1 MVDLLRGAPCRSAV
15 RNSRS
20 RRTGWHE
27 LENQSANCL
36 RLVFS
41 GSTSQNIRLFK
52 SVGSLN
58 SHLPI
63 FARAR
68 SGDRHAPLSWFVT
81 QCVLKTSNNFPT
93 QLSITEILQL
103 NRQSHRTAIL
113 LKCLLPLCWC
123 KPVKAAPD
131 RAVKLAVE
139 PLIHNTCLKIW
150 ERDKCDVRAGHTHG
164 VPDES

>member
-1 MVDLLRGAPCRSAV
+1 VLLVDLLSGTAGHDEPVGTSWRINLRIASGSCFPAAPAKTYDRSNPLGPSIRISQFSLGARSA
-15 RNSRS
+15 
-20 RRTGWHE
+20 
-27 LENQSANCL
+27 
-36 RLVFS
+36 
-41 GSTSQNIRLFK
+41 
-52 SVGSLN
+52 
-58 SHLPI
+58 
-63 FARAR
+63 
-68 SGDRHAPLSWFVT
+68 DRHAPLSWFVT